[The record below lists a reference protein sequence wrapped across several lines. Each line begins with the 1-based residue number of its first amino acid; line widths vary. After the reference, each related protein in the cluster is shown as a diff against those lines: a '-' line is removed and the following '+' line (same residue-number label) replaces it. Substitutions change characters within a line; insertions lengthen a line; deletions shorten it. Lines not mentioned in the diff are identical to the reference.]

1 MKYLLLAAV
10 LLLTAPV
17 VHAQKAK
24 KIKVKDNDAQPTLP
38 TDADTHLVDYT
49 GVVEVAG
56 ASQSDL
62 YTRAFD
68 WVAKNYPSASN
79 ALQDKDKGRL
89 TVQGLTHPHYR
100 GNEFGG
106 VNHTFNIYVKDGKY
120 KYDFTNFRH
129 EFKGAGETG
138 GDASLGPFENETPRK
153 MMVGAGMLHRV
164 WNSLRNETDVQIKEL
179 TASLEL
185 AMSGKTKDKSD
196 F

>member
-1 MKYLLLAAV
+1 MKLPLLALSIFLATSV
-10 LLLTAPV
+10 A
-17 VHAQKAK
+17 HAQKAP
-24 KIKVKDNDAQPTLP
+24 KIKDNDAQPTFP
-38 TDADTHLVDYT
+38 VDADTHLVDYT

-56 ASQSDL
+56 ISQNDL

-79 ALQDKDKGRL
+79 ALQDKEKGRL
-89 TVQGLTHPHYR
+89 TVQGTTHPHYR
-100 GNEFGG
+100 NTEFGS
-106 VNHTFNIYVKDGKY
+106 VTHTFTIYVKDGKY

-129 EFKGAGETG
+129 EYKNAGEQG

-164 WNSLRNETDVQIKEL
+164 WNSLRNETDTQVKGLI
-179 TASLEL
+179 TSLDL
-185 AMSGKTKDKSD
+185 AMAGKAKDKSD